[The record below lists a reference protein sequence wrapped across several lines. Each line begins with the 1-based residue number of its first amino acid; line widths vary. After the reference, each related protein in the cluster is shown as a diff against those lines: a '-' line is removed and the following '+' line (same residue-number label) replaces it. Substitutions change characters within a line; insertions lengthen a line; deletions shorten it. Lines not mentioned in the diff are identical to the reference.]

1 MFLIRSGALDGF
13 ERLLQQLGRNPGQ
26 ILRQH
31 GLSSAQLREP
41 NSYLAYAKLADL
53 LDDCALHC
61 QEPLFGLRL
70 AASQSLLALGEMAL
84 PGSQQ
89 ASLGEALAFA
99 RQYLHL
105 HAQGVSLQDRPSGAE
120 HQLELG
126 FAFSN
131 ASGLWQLTQLGVAQL
146 FNALRLLT
154 GGNGRQ
160 LRLHL
165 QQARPPQSAWLDDWL
180 PGRLL
185 FDSHF
190 NGVSFPAAWLR
201 RPPNRDAELTRQ
213 YFGQRMQ
220 MLEARYPDNL
230 RDQVCHLISALLP
243 SGESR
248 IERIGAALGLHPRS
262 LQKRLKAQGSSF
274 SQLLQETRL
283 SIARQ
288 QLQAQRMS
296 ITDLALHLGYAEV
309 AVFSRHFKRWTGL
322 SPRQWQA
329 RQALQQE
336 SEPLHGAHA

>member
-13 ERLLQQLGRNPGQ
+13 ERLLRQYGQQPGA
-26 ILRQH
+26 ILQRH

-41 NSYLAYAKLADL
+41 NSYLAYPKLADL
-53 LDDCALHC
+53 LDDCALLC
-61 QEPLFGLRL
+61 QDPLFGLRL
-70 AASQSLLALGEMAL
+70 AAGQSLLAIGEMAL

-99 RQYLHL
+99 RHYLHL
-105 HAQGVSLQDRPSGAE
+105 HAQGVTLQDRAAGDD

-131 ASGLWQLTQLGVAQL
+131 ASGLWQLTQLGAAQL
-146 FNALRLLT
+146 LNTLRFLT
-154 GGNGRQ
+154 GGDGRQ

-165 QQARPPQSAWLDDWL
+165 QQARPPQSTWADDWL

-185 FDSHF
+185 FDSRF
-190 NGVSFPAAWLR
+190 NGVSFPADWLR
-201 RPPNRDAELTRQ
+201 RPPSRDTELARQ
-213 YFGQRMQ
+213 YFSQRMQ

-230 RDQVCHLISALLP
+230 QGQVCHLISALLP

-248 IERIGAALGLHPRS
+248 IERVSAALGLHQRS
-262 LQKRLKAQGSSF
+262 LQQRLKREGTSF
-274 SQLLQETRL
+274 SRLLQETRL
-283 SIARQ
+283 GIARQ
-288 QLQAQRMS
+288 HLQAQKTS
-296 ITDLALHLGYAEV
+296 ITDLALNLGYAEV

-329 RQALQQE
+329 SQAARQEVLD
-336 SEPLHGAHA
+336 